1 MGGGAL
7 DGPKRLVP
15 ARAVMTRE
23 LPAETFAEPITPKFV
38 VPSLPPKE
46 SKGGLS
52 KTLPLSPPSPGEN
65 MATPVV
71 ATVPQGAESELQRIE
86 GEVCQHPCIPFYHRQ
101 PYRAPRQVWRER
113 TPIAAVVG
121 GIALLYGAL
130 RLGRVVLLKLM

>member
-1 MGGGAL
+1 MA
-7 DGPKRLVP
+7 
-15 ARAVMTRE
+15 RE
-23 LPAETFAEPITPKFV
+23 LPAETFAEPMSPKFV
-38 VPSLPPKE
+38 VPSLPAKE
-46 SKGGLS
+46 SKGGLTMT
-52 KTLPLSPPSPGEN
+52 TLPLSPPSPGEN

-86 GEVCQHPCIPFYHRQ
+86 GEVCQHPSIPFYRRQ